1 MRSFALELSVRD
13 YECDMQGIVNNA
25 VYLNY
30 FEHARHEYLHDMGL
44 DFKALFLQNI
54 VLVATR
60 IEIDY
65 KRSLKSGDHF
75 TVTVK
80 CEKKSPIRYVFMQD
94 ITIGDK
100 LIASAKTDV
109 ASLNQEGKPTAFA
122 LLDNIR

>member
-1 MRSFALELSVRD
+1 MTVFQIELSVRD

-30 FEHARHEYLHDMGL
+30 FEHARHEYLHHLGVN
-44 DFKALFLQNI
+44 FQSLFLQNI

-65 KRSLKSGDHF
+65 KRSLKSGDTF

-80 CEKKSPIRYVFMQD
+80 LEKPSPVRYVFDQE
-94 ITIGDK
+94 ILIGDEVMT
-100 LIASAKTDV
+100 SAKTTV
-109 ASLNQEGKPTAFA
+109 ASLNEQGKPTRFS
-122 LLDNIR
+122 II